1 MTSITGFTLHNLL
14 CDAFLRAVVML
25 PVKPMSASRAFPRK
39 LAECHEMLAQFTAEL
54 AALKQSVA
62 DQLRIVAESQQKHA
76 EEQQKNAGLQESFES
91 VRKELGEL
99 REAHQKALHE
109 IDMFRRWAYGSR
121 RERFTEDPR
130 QKHMFPMGSLVTSE
144 QVPPEP
150 AEAAAP
156 NPEEAKPAEVRKK
169 RRESRKL
176 CLGPTTLRSSF
187 LVTTAAM

>member
-1 MTSITGFTLHNLL
+1 
-14 CDAFLRAVVML
+14 
-25 PVKPMSASRAFPRK
+25 
-39 LAECHEMLAQFTAEL
+39 MLARFTAEL

-76 EEQQKNAGLQESFES
+76 EEQQKNAGLQESIES

>member
-1 MTSITGFTLHNLL
+1 
-14 CDAFLRAVVML
+14 
-25 PVKPMSASRAFPRK
+25 
-39 LAECHEMLAQFTAEL
+39 MLAQFTAEL

-76 EEQQKNAGLQESFES
+76 EEQQKNAGLQESIEG

-130 QKHMFPMGSLVTSE
+130 QKHMFDVGSLVKSGTKTGSLPRGRLWVYSSE
-144 QVPPEP
+144 DD
-150 AEAAAP
+150 AP
-156 NPEEAKPAEVRKK
+156 YTCYDFTV
-169 RRESRKL
+169 SRHRD
-176 CLGPTTLRSSF
+176 GP
-187 LVTTAAM
+187 AAMLKGWSGFLHADACRGNQSIVRRRVSSLFKIAG